1 MDATAL
7 GVAEALFLPEADI
20 TSIICSR
27 SHCTM
32 ALSGGV
38 DLSQSSN
45 VAMMFLATWDGV
57 SFPLLQ
63 DRKSWVFVTRPPL
76 TTSSHKVCL
85 PCSKMAA
92 ATALS
97 KNQVRISV
105 W

>member
-7 GVAEALFLPEADI
+7 GVAEAPFLPEADI
-20 TSIICSR
+20 TSIICSW

-45 VAMMFLATWDGV
+45 MAMMFLATWDGV

-63 DRKSWVFVTRPPL
+63 DRRS
-76 TTSSHKVCL
+76 
-85 PCSKMAA
+85 
-92 ATALS
+92 
-97 KNQVRISV
+97 
-105 W
+105 

>member
-7 GVAEALFLPEADI
+7 RVAEAPFLPEADI
-20 TSIICSR
+20 TSIICSW

-45 VAMMFLATWDGV
+45 MAMMFLATWDGV

-63 DRKSWVFVTRPPL
+63 DRRSWEFVIRPVL
-76 TTSSHKVCL
+76 TTSTHRICL

-92 ATALS
+92 VTALS
-97 KNQVRISV
+97 KN
-105 W
+105 